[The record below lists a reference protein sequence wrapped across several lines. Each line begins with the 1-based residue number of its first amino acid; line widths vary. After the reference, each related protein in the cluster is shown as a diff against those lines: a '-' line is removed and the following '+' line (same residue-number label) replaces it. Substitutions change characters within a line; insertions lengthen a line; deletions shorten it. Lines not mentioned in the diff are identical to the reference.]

1 MDEHPAAA
9 GLTEVTAYHEA
20 GHAVAALALGRPV
33 QRVSIRANEE
43 FLGTCHFGKGV
54 FRPSEDWLEREM
66 LIALAGIAAEGRHTG
81 HLDWDAAGKDR
92 AYAYQLAVQRAG
104 NPRQAERLITRMLS
118 KTEHL
123 LDRDGNWQA
132 VETIAAA
139 LLRDEVISGR
149 AARHFFEQANRQQ

>member
-1 MDEHPAAA
+1 MDEHPPAT

-43 FLGTCHFGKGV
+43 YLGTCHFGKGV

-81 HLDWDAAGKDR
+81 RFDWDAAGRDR

-118 KTEHL
+118 KTEYL
-123 LDRDGNWQA
+123 LGRDGNWRA
-132 VETIAAA
+132 VEMIAAA
-139 LLRDEVISGR
+139 LMRGEVISGR
-149 AARHFFEQANRQQ
+149 AARHLFEQSNRQ